1 MKVFSRRKVFSSL
14 CCNDPGG
21 YWGTVLLKDRCQ
33 EKGTA
38 TRESHLAKSEVSV
51 KGGDLPLCPRV
62 TESRK
67 HDDIVL
73 RNLSQ

>member
-1 MKVFSRRKVFSSL
+1 M
-14 CCNDPGG
+14 
-21 YWGTVLLKDRCQ
+21 LKDRCQ